1 MQKSIQSPY
10 PLASLAKLQLQ
21 SHSLNRKTLFIFP
34 RLRTW
39 GYLCIA
45 WVRSQKRGGVGTG
58 YGVIV
63 CRKRRLEGVLIGRG
77 MIENISKDREVLG
90 SELAVRP

>member
-1 MQKSIQSPY
+1 M
-10 PLASLAKLQLQ
+10 
-21 SHSLNRKTLFIFP
+21 
-34 RLRTW
+34 
-39 GYLCIA
+39 
-45 WVRSQKRGGVGTG
+45 RSQKRGGVGTG